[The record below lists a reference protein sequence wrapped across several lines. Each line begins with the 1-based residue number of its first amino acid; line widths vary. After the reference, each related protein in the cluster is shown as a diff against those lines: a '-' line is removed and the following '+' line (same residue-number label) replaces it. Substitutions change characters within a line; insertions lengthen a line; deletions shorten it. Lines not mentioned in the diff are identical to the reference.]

1 MQMTERGRAM
11 WRTCLAS
18 AFRTALA
25 CTIVGAATLYGPEWI
40 LRFVA
45 FPAFSYVTVILIITD
60 ATLGDTL
67 RGCWLALY
75 ATCQSVAPAIIT
87 LRLIG
92 PARLTAGTTA
102 LAAALAAF
110 VVVLPNNLTHLVA
123 KRIALG
129 QIVLIYVIGYINGAE
144 TEPVMHPLRVAASTA
159 LGVIACVLALLVPFP
174 RLATCEV
181 KQSFKE
187 IGQNVTTRVKLYMKA
202 FCADAAEDATSA
214 MASVSQAREL
224 SRMSSKLYQT
234 IKRYQPSMRWE
245 RLPFM
250 IWRWQ
255 NVNDNKGEKLQ
266 SMEIALRGM
275 EMVLA
280 SKTPIPSS
288 ILAGEVKDGIKNMQE
303 RVILSIKR
311 VNNIPQPSVTPETD
325 LEKPDECLQKLQEIP
340 ETSQDLPF
348 YFFLFCLRLLE
359 TISTAKP
366 EENKAKP
373 EEKNKGSVK
382 SKNRSWISGW
392 DSKKVMPAIKLSLS
406 LGLAIFLG
414 SLYSKP
420 NGYWAG
426 LPVAISFA
434 AAREATFKVAN
445 VKAQGTVI
453 GTVYGVMGCFVFQ
466 RFLTVRFLSLLP
478 WFIFSAFLS
487 KSRMYGQAGGISAA
501 IGAVLILGR
510 KNFGEPSDFAIDRII
525 ETFIGLS
532 CSIMVELV
540 LQPTRAANV
549 AKLELSR
556 SFHALYECAS
566 LFGAKPSKAEIV
578 ESQKKLRSHLN
589 SLKKSTEEA
598 QAEPSFWFSP
608 FNASQYEKLFKS
620 LCRMADLLQF
630 SSHAIGFLGEQGK
643 GKSPQCKEIL
653 IRDVDKDLKSL
664 TQSIGL
670 LAKSFEEITLLK
682 SLDALEKALVKNDNS
697 SWDIELGKTPNP
709 SFSSPES
716 EPEKILN
723 TYLQHCRG
731 VADGMF
737 RAEEER
743 EEVEVDKSEV
753 VLSLSAL
760 GFCVEKMGQEAIE
773 IEEMVKE
780 VVQSENPSSHVNLH
794 EISCKIRS
802 LYK

>member
-1 MQMTERGRAM
+1 MLMTERGRAM

-25 CTIVGAATLYGPEWI
+25 CTIVGSATLYGPEWI
-40 LRFVA
+40 NRHVA

-75 ATCQSVAPAIIT
+75 ATCQSVGPAIVT
-87 LRLIG
+87 LKLIR
-92 PARLTAGTTA
+92 PARLTAETTA

-110 VVVLPNNLTHLVA
+110 VVVLPNSSTHLVA

-129 QIVLIYVIGYINGAE
+129 QIVLIYVIGYIKGAK
-144 TEPVMHPLRVAASTA
+144 TDPVMHPLQVAASTA
-159 LGVIACVLALLVPFP
+159 LGVVACVLALLVPLP

-181 KQSFKE
+181 KQSCKE
-187 IGQNVTTRVKLYMKA
+187 LGQNVTTRVKLYMKA
-202 FCADAAEDATSA
+202 FCSDDSMSAT
-214 MASVSQAREL
+214 ASVSQARVL
-224 SRMSSKLYQT
+224 ARSSSKLYQT
-234 IKRYQPSMRWE
+234 LKRYQPSMTWE
-245 RLPFM
+245 RLPFK

-275 EMVLA
+275 EMVVA
-280 SKTPIPSS
+280 SKSPIPSS
-288 ILAGEVKDGIKNMQE
+288 LLAGEVKEDLKNIQE

-311 VNNIPQPSVTPETD
+311 VNNSSQPSVTPESD
-325 LEKPDECLQKLQEIP
+325 PKNPDECLQTLQEIP
-340 ETSQDLPF
+340 GTPQDLPF
-348 YFFLFCLRLLE
+348 YFFLFCIRLLE
-359 TISTAKP
+359 TIIIAKP
-366 EENKAKP
+366 EENKVKVL
-373 EEKNKGSVK
+373 ENKFK
-382 SKNRSWISGW
+382 TRSWISDW
-392 DSKKVMPAIKLSLS
+392 DSKKIMPALKLSLS
-406 LGLAIFLG
+406 LGLAILLG
-414 SLYSKP
+414 SMFSKP

-426 LPVAISFA
+426 LPVAVSFA
-434 AAREATFKVAN
+434 AAREATFKVTN

-466 RFLTVRFLSLLP
+466 KFLTVRFLSLLP
-478 WFIFSAFLS
+478 WFLFSSFLS
-487 KSRMYGQAGGISAA
+487 RSKMYGQAGGISAA

-510 KNFGEPSDFAIDRII
+510 KNFGPPSEFAIERII

-540 LQPTRAANV
+540 FQPTRAANI

-566 LFGAKPSKAEIV
+566 LFGAKASKADIM

-589 SLKKSTEEA
+589 ELKKFTAEA
-598 QAEPSFWFSP
+598 HAEPSFWFSP
-608 FNASQYEKLFKS
+608 FNFSCYEKLFKS
-620 LCRMADLLQF
+620 LSKMADLLQF
-630 SSHAIGFLGEQGK
+630 SGYAIGFLGEQGK
-643 GKSPQCKEIL
+643 TKSPQCKEIL
-653 IRDVDKDLKSL
+653 SNVDKDLKSL
-664 TQSIGL
+664 TESIGL

-682 SLDALEKALVKNDNS
+682 SLDALEKALAKSDNT

-709 SFSSPES
+709 SFSTAVS
-716 EPEKILN
+716 EPEKILE
-723 TYLQHCRG
+723 TYLQHCRS
-731 VADGMF
+731 VADGLF
-737 RAEEER
+737 RVEEDGE

-753 VLSLSAL
+753 VLSLCAL
-760 GFCVEKMGQEAIE
+760 GFCVERIGKETRE

>member
-1 MQMTERGRAM
+1 M
-11 WRTCLAS
+11 
-18 AFRTALA
+18 
-25 CTIVGAATLYGPEWI
+25 
-40 LRFVA
+40 
-45 FPAFSYVTVILIITD
+45 
-60 ATLGDTL
+60 
-67 RGCWLALY
+67 
-75 ATCQSVAPAIIT
+75 
-87 LRLIG
+87 
-92 PARLTAGTTA
+92 
-102 LAAALAAF
+102 
-110 VVVLPNNLTHLVA
+110 
-123 KRIALG
+123 
-129 QIVLIYVIGYINGAE
+129 
-144 TEPVMHPLRVAASTA
+144 
-159 LGVIACVLALLVPFP
+159 
-174 RLATCEV
+174 
-181 KQSFKE
+181 
-187 IGQNVTTRVKLYMKA
+187 
-202 FCADAAEDATSA
+202 
-214 MASVSQAREL
+214 
-224 SRMSSKLYQT
+224 
-234 IKRYQPSMRWE
+234 
-245 RLPFM
+245 
-250 IWRWQ
+250 
-255 NVNDNKGEKLQ
+255 NDNKGEKLQ

-280 SKTPIPSS
+280 SKSPIPSS
-288 ILAGEVKDGIKNMQE
+288 LLAGEVKDGIKNMQE

-325 LEKPDECLQKLQEIP
+325 LEKPDECLQTLQEIP
-340 ETSQDLPF
+340 ETSQELPF

-366 EENKAKP
+366 EENK
-373 EEKNKGSVK
+373 GSVK
-382 SKNRSWISGW
+382 SKSRSWVSDW

-478 WFIFSAFLS
+478 WFIFSTFLS

-510 KNFGEPSDFAIDRII
+510 KNFGEPSDFAIDRIV

-578 ESQKKLRSHLN
+578 ESQKKLRSHLTA
-589 SLKKSTEEA
+589 LKKCTEEA

-608 FNASQYEKLFKS
+608 FNASRYEKLFKS

-630 SSHAIGFLGEQGK
+630 SSHAIGFLEEQGK
-643 GKSPQCKEIL
+643 GNSPQCKEIL
-653 IRDVDKDLKSL
+653 RDVDQDLKSL

-682 SLDALEKALVKNDNS
+682 SLDAFEKALVKNDNS

-743 EEVEVDKSEV
+743 EEVKVDKSQV

>member
-11 WRTCLAS
+11 WRMCLAS

-25 CTIVGAATLYGPEWI
+25 CTIVGSTTLYGPEWI
-40 LRFVA
+40 LRHVA

-75 ATCQSVAPAIIT
+75 ATCQSVGPAIIT

-110 VVVLPNNLTHLVA
+110 VVVLPNGSTHLVA

-129 QIVLIYVIGYINGAE
+129 QIVLIYVIAYIKGAE
-144 TEPVMHPLRVAASTA
+144 TEPLMHPLRVAASTA
-159 LGVIACVLALLVPFP
+159 LGVIACVLALLVPLP

-181 KQSFKE
+181 KQSCKE
-187 IGQNVTTRVKLYMKA
+187 IGQNVTTRVKLYTKA
-202 FCADAAEDATSA
+202 FCSDDSTSA

-224 SRMSSKLYQT
+224 SRISSKLYQT
-234 IKRYQPSMRWE
+234 IQRYKPSMKWE
-245 RLPFM
+245 RLPFKV
-250 IWRWQ
+250 WRWQ
-255 NVNDNKGEKLQ
+255 NVNDNKGDKLQ

-275 EMVLA
+275 EMVVA
-280 SKTPIPSS
+280 SKSPIPASL
-288 ILAGEVKDGIKNMQE
+288 LAGEVKDGLKNMQE
-303 RVILSIKR
+303 RVILSVKR
-311 VNNIPQPSVTPETD
+311 VNNTPQPSVTPETD
-325 LEKPDECLQKLQEIP
+325 LEKPDECLQTLQEFP
-340 ETSQDLPF
+340 EKPQDLPF

-359 TISTAKP
+359 TISIAKP
-366 EENKAKP
+366 EENKVKP
-373 EEKNKGSVK
+373 EENKGSAK
-382 SKNRSWISGW
+382 SERMSSWISDW

-414 SLYSKP
+414 SIYSKP

-478 WFIFSAFLS
+478 WFIFSSFLS

-510 KNFGEPSDFAIDRII
+510 KNFGQPSEFAIDRII

-532 CSIMVELV
+532 CSIMVELI

-566 LFGAKPSKAEIV
+566 LFGAKASKAEIM
-578 ESQKKLRSHLN
+578 ESQKKLRSHLKE
-589 SLKKSTEEA
+589 LRKFTEEA
-598 QAEPSFWFSP
+598 QAEPSFWFTP
-608 FNASQYEKLFKS
+608 FNASCYEKLFKS
-620 LCRMADLLQF
+620 LSKMADLLQF
-630 SSHAIGFLGEQGK
+630 SGHAIGFLGEQGRS
-643 GKSPQCKEIL
+643 KSSQCKEIL
-653 IRDVDKDLKSL
+653 KDVDKDLKSL
-664 TQSIGL
+664 TESIGIL
-670 LAKSFEEITLLK
+670 SKSFEEITLLK
-682 SLDALEKALVKNDNS
+682 SLDALEKALSKNDNS

-709 SFSSPES
+709 SLALAES
-716 EPEKILN
+716 EPDKILE

-731 VADGMF
+731 VADGLF
-737 RAEEER
+737 RVDEEKEGD
-743 EEVEVDKSEV
+743 EEVKVDKSEV

-760 GFCVEKMGQEAIE
+760 GFCVERMGKETRE

-780 VVQSENPSSHVNLH
+780 VVQSENPSSHVHLH

>member
-1 MQMTERGRAM
+1 MTERGRAM

-40 LRFVA
+40 LRYVA

-110 VVVLPNNLTHLVA
+110 VVVLPNGLTHLVA

-144 TEPVMHPLRVAASTA
+144 TDPIMHPLRVAASTA
-159 LGVIACVLALLVPFP
+159 LGVIACVLALLVPLP

-181 KQSFKE
+181 KQSCKE

-202 FCADAAEDATSA
+202 FCAEDATSA

-224 SRMSSKLYQT
+224 SRNSSKLYQT
-234 IKRYQPSMRWE
+234 IKRYQPSMKWE
-245 RLPFM
+245 RLPFK

-255 NVNDNKGEKLQ
+255 NVNDKKGEKLQ
-266 SMEIALRGM
+266 NMEIALRGM
-275 EMVLA
+275 DMVLA

-288 ILAGEVKDGIKNMQE
+288 LLAGEVKDGIKNIQE

-325 LEKPDECLQKLQEIP
+325 LEKPDECLQTLQEIP

-359 TISTAKP
+359 TISVAKP
-366 EENKAKP
+366 EEIKAKP
-373 EEKNKGSVK
+373 EDNNGSVK
-382 SKNRSWISGW
+382 TKSRAWVS
-392 DSKKVMPAIKLSLS
+392 DLDTKKFMPAIKISLS

-478 WFIFSAFLS
+478 WFIFSSLLS

-510 KNFGEPSDFAIDRII
+510 KNFGQPSDFAIDRIV

-532 CSIMVELV
+532 CSILVELI
-540 LQPTRAANV
+540 LQPTRAVNV

-566 LFGAKPSKAEIV
+566 LCGGKPSKAEIM

-589 SLKKSTEEA
+589 ALKKCTEEA
-598 QAEPSFWFSP
+598 QAEPSFWFTP
-608 FNASQYEKLFKS
+608 FNASCYEKLFKS

-643 GKSPQCKEIL
+643 GKSPQSKEIL
-653 IRDVDKDLKSL
+653 GDVEKDLKSL
-664 TQSIGL
+664 TESIGL

-682 SLDALEKALVKNDNS
+682 SLDALEKALVKNGNS

-709 SFSSPES
+709 SFSSPGS
-716 EPEKILN
+716 EPEKVLN

-731 VADGMF
+731 VADGIF
-737 RAEEER
+737 IAEEEG
-743 EEVEVDKSEV
+743 EEVKVDKSEV

-760 GFCVEKMGQEAIE
+760 GFCVEKMGKEARE

>member
-1 MQMTERGRAM
+1 MQMTEKGRAM

-40 LRFVA
+40 LRYVA
-45 FPAFSYVTVILIITD
+45 FPAFSYVTIILIITD

-87 LRLIG
+87 LKLIG

-110 VVVLPNNLTHLVA
+110 VVVLPNGSTHLVA

-144 TEPVMHPLRVAASTA
+144 TDPVMHPLRVAASTA
-159 LGVIACVLALLVPFP
+159 LGVIACVLALLVPLP
-174 RLATCEV
+174 RLATSEV
-181 KQSFKE
+181 KQSCKG

-202 FCADAAEDATSA
+202 FCAEDAMTA

-224 SRMSSKLYQT
+224 SRISSKLYQT
-234 IKRYQPSMRWE
+234 IKRYQPSMKWE
-245 RLPFM
+245 RLPFK

-275 EMVLA
+275 DMVLA
-280 SKTPIPSS
+280 SKSPIPARL
-288 ILAGEVKDGIKNMQE
+288 LAGEVKDDLKNVQE

-325 LEKPDECLQKLQEIP
+325 LQKPDECLQTLQEVP
-340 ETSQDLPF
+340 ETPQDLPF

-366 EENKAKP
+366 EETKVKP
-373 EEKNKGSVK
+373 EENNKGSVK
-382 SKNRSWISGW
+382 TKSRSWFSDW
-392 DSKKVMPAIKLSLS
+392 DSKKVLPATKLSLS

-478 WFIFSAFLS
+478 WFIFSSFLS

-510 KNFGEPSDFAIDRII
+510 KNFGQPRDFAIDRII
-525 ETFIGLS
+525 ETFIGLA
-532 CSIMVELV
+532 CSIMVELI

-556 SFHALYECAS
+556 SFHALYGCAS
-566 LFGAKPSKAEIV
+566 LFGAKASKGEIM
-578 ESQKKLRSHLN
+578 ESQKKLRNHLN
-589 SLKKSTEEA
+589 LLKKFTEEA
-598 QAEPSFWFSP
+598 QAEPSFWFTP
-608 FNASQYEKLFKS
+608 FNASCYEKLFKS
-620 LCRMADLLQF
+620 LSKLADLLQF
-630 SSHAIGFLGEQGK
+630 SGYAIGFLDEQGRW
-643 GKSPQCKEIL
+643 KSPQCKEIL
-653 IRDVDKDLKSL
+653 SDIDNDLKSL
-664 TQSIGL
+664 TQSISL

-682 SLDALEKALVKNDNS
+682 SLDALEKALTKNGNT

-709 SFSSPES
+709 SFSCPES
-716 EPEKILN
+716 EPGKILN

-731 VADGMF
+731 VSDGIF
-737 RAEEER
+737 RADDEEG
-743 EEVEVDKSEV
+743 EEVKVDKSEV

-760 GFCVEKMGQEAIE
+760 GFCVEKMGKETRE

-794 EISCKIRS
+794 EIFCKIRS

>member
-1 MQMTERGRAM
+1 MPMTERGRAM
-11 WRTCLAS
+11 WRKCLAS

-25 CTIVGAATLYGPEWI
+25 CTIVGAATLYGPQWI
-40 LRFVA
+40 LRYVA

-110 VVVLPNNLTHLVA
+110 VVVLPNGSTHLVA

-159 LGVIACVLALLVPFP
+159 LGVIACVLALLIPLP

-181 KQSFKE
+181 KESCKE
-187 IGQNVTTRVKLYMKA
+187 IGQSLTTRVKLYMKA
-202 FCADAAEDATSA
+202 FCAEDAISA

-224 SRMSSKLYQT
+224 SHTSSKRYQT
-234 IKRYQPSMRWE
+234 LKRYQPSMKWE
-245 RLPFM
+245 RLPFK

-255 NVNDNKGEKLQ
+255 NVSDNQGEKLQ

-280 SKTPIPSS
+280 SKSTIPPSL
-288 ILAGEVKDGIKNMQE
+288 LAGEVKDGIKNMQE

-311 VNNIPQPSVTPETD
+311 VNNTPQPSVTPETD
-325 LEKPDECLQKLQEIP
+325 LEKPDECLQTLQEIP
-340 ETSQDLPF
+340 GTSQDLPF

-373 EEKNKGSVK
+373 EDINKGSVK
-382 SKNRSWISGW
+382 SKSSRSWISDW
-392 DSKKVMPAIKLSLS
+392 DSKKAMPAIKLSLS

-478 WFIFSAFLS
+478 WFIFSSFLS

-510 KNFGEPSDFAIDRII
+510 KNFGEPSDFAIDRIV

-532 CSIMVELV
+532 CSIAVELV

-566 LFGAKPSKAEIV
+566 MFGAKPSKAEIV
-578 ESQKKLRSHLN
+578 ESQKKLRSHL
-589 SLKKSTEEA
+589 SALKKSTEEA

-608 FNASQYEKLFKS
+608 FNASCYDKLFKS

-630 SSHAIGFLGEQGK
+630 SGHAIGFLGEQVK
-643 GKSPQCKEIL
+643 GKSPQCKEVL
-653 IRDVDKDLKSL
+653 RDVDKDLKSV

-670 LAKSFEEITLLK
+670 LAKSFEEVTLLK
-682 SLDALEKALVKNDNS
+682 SLDALEKALVKNGNS

-716 EPEKILN
+716 EPEKIVN

-743 EEVEVDKSEV
+743 EEVKVDKSEV
-753 VLSLSAL
+753 VLSFSAL
-760 GFCVEKMGQEAIE
+760 GFCVEKMGKEARE

>member
-1 MQMTERGRAM
+1 M
-11 WRTCLAS
+11 
-18 AFRTALA
+18 
-25 CTIVGAATLYGPEWI
+25 
-40 LRFVA
+40 
-45 FPAFSYVTVILIITD
+45 
-60 ATLGDTL
+60 
-67 RGCWLALY
+67 
-75 ATCQSVAPAIIT
+75 
-87 LRLIG
+87 
-92 PARLTAGTTA
+92 
-102 LAAALAAF
+102 
-110 VVVLPNNLTHLVA
+110 
-123 KRIALG
+123 
-129 QIVLIYVIGYINGAE
+129 
-144 TEPVMHPLRVAASTA
+144 
-159 LGVIACVLALLVPFP
+159 
-174 RLATCEV
+174 
-181 KQSFKE
+181 
-187 IGQNVTTRVKLYMKA
+187 
-202 FCADAAEDATSA
+202 
-214 MASVSQAREL
+214 
-224 SRMSSKLYQT
+224 
-234 IKRYQPSMRWE
+234 
-245 RLPFM
+245 
-250 IWRWQ
+250 
-255 NVNDNKGEKLQ
+255 NDNKGEKLQ

-275 EMVLA
+275 EMVVA
-280 SKTPIPSS
+280 SKSS
-288 ILAGEVKDGIKNMQE
+288 IPKSLLAAEVKDSLKNIQE

-311 VNNIPQPSVTPETD
+311 VNNAPQPSVTPETD
-325 LEKPDECLQKLQEIP
+325 LEKPDECLQTLQEIP
-340 ETSQDLPF
+340 ETPQDLPF

-359 TISTAKP
+359 TISMAKP
-366 EENKAKP
+366 EENKVKP
-373 EEKNKGSVK
+373 EENKGSTK
-382 SKNRSWISGW
+382 SKSRSWISDW

-414 SLYSKP
+414 SIYSKQ

-478 WFIFSAFLS
+478 WFLFSSFLS

-510 KNFGEPSDFAIDRII
+510 KNFGHPSDFAIDRII

-532 CSIMVELV
+532 CSIMVELI

-556 SFHALYECAS
+556 SFHALYECTS
-566 LFGAKPSKAEIV
+566 LFGAKASKAEIL

-589 SLKKSTEEA
+589 MLKKFTEEA
-598 QAEPSFWFSP
+598 QAEPIFWFSR
-608 FNASQYEKLFKS
+608 FNSSCYEKLFKS
-620 LCRMADLLQF
+620 LSKMADLLQF
-630 SSHAIGFLGEQGK
+630 SGHAIGYLGEQEK

-653 IRDVDKDLKSL
+653 RDIDKDLKSL

-682 SLDALEKALVKNDNS
+682 SLDALEKALAKSDNS
-697 SWDIELGKTPNP
+697 SWDIEMGKTPNP
-709 SFSSPES
+709 SFSGAES
-716 EPEKILN
+716 EPSKILE

-731 VADGMF
+731 VADGLF
-737 RAEEER
+737 RVEEEEEG
-743 EEVEVDKSEV
+743 EEVVKVDKSEV

-760 GFCVEKMGQEAIE
+760 GFCVEKMGKVTRE

>member
-1 MQMTERGRAM
+1 
-11 WRTCLAS
+11 
-18 AFRTALA
+18 
-25 CTIVGAATLYGPEWI
+25 
-40 LRFVA
+40 
-45 FPAFSYVTVILIITD
+45 
-60 ATLGDTL
+60 
-67 RGCWLALY
+67 
-75 ATCQSVAPAIIT
+75 
-87 LRLIG
+87 
-92 PARLTAGTTA
+92 
-102 LAAALAAF
+102 
-110 VVVLPNNLTHLVA
+110 
-123 KRIALG
+123 
-129 QIVLIYVIGYINGAE
+129 
-144 TEPVMHPLRVAASTA
+144 
-159 LGVIACVLALLVPFP
+159 
-174 RLATCEV
+174 
-181 KQSFKE
+181 
-187 IGQNVTTRVKLYMKA
+187 MK
-202 FCADAAEDATSA
+202 
-214 MASVSQAREL
+214 
-224 SRMSSKLYQT
+224 
-234 IKRYQPSMRWE
+234 WE
-245 RLPFM
+245 RLPFKV
-250 IWRWQ
+250 WRWQ
-255 NVNDNKGEKLQ
+255 NANDNKGDKLQ

-280 SKTPIPSS
+280 SKSPIPESL
-288 ILAGEVKDGIKNMQE
+288 LAGEVKDGLKNIQE
-303 RVILSIKR
+303 RVILSIRR
-311 VNNIPQPSVTPETD
+311 VNNSPQPSVTPETD
-325 LEKPDECLQKLQEIP
+325 LEKPDECLQTLQEIP
-340 ETSQDLPF
+340 GTPQDLPF

-359 TISTAKP
+359 TISVAKP
-366 EENKAKP
+366 EENKVKP
-373 EEKNKGSVK
+373 DKTKGSANSK
-382 SKNRSWISGW
+382 SRSWISDW

-414 SLYSKP
+414 SMYSKP
-420 NGYWAG
+420 NAYWAG

-478 WFIFSAFLS
+478 WFIFSSFLS

-510 KNFGEPSDFAIDRII
+510 KNFGQPSEFAIDRII

-532 CSIMVELV
+532 CSIMVELI

-556 SFHALYECAS
+556 SLHALYECAN
-566 LFGAKPSKAEIV
+566 LFGAKACTAEIM

-589 SLKKSTEEA
+589 ELKKFTEEA

-608 FNASQYEKLFKS
+608 FNASCYEKLFKS
-620 LCRMADLLQF
+620 LSKMADLLQF
-630 SSHAIGFLGEQGK
+630 SGYAIGFLGEQGK
-643 GKSPQCKEIL
+643 GKSPHSKEIL
-653 IRDVDKDLKSL
+653 SDIDKHLKSL
-664 TQSIGL
+664 TESIGL
-670 LAKSFEEITLLK
+670 LAKSLEEITLLK
-682 SLDALEKALVKNDNS
+682 SLDALEKALTKNDNS

-709 SFSSPES
+709 SFSGPES
-716 EPEKILN
+716 EPEKIIE

-737 RAEEER
+737 RVEEGEEE
-743 EEVEVDKSEV
+743 VKLDKSEV

-760 GFCVEKMGQEAIE
+760 GFCVERMGKETRE

>member
-25 CTIVGAATLYGPEWI
+25 CTIVGSATLYGPEWI
-40 LRFVA
+40 LRHVA
-45 FPAFSYVTVILIITD
+45 LPAFSYVTVILIITD

-75 ATCQSVAPAIIT
+75 ATCQSVGPAILT

-92 PARLTAGTTA
+92 PARLSAATTA

-110 VVVLPNNLTHLVA
+110 VVVLPNSSTHLVA

-129 QIVLIYVIGYINGAE
+129 QIVLIYVIAYIKGAE
-144 TEPVMHPLRVAASTA
+144 TEPLMHPLQVAASTA
-159 LGVIACVLALLVPFP
+159 LGVIACVLALLIPLP
-174 RLATCEV
+174 RFATCEV
-181 KQSFKE
+181 KQSIKE
-187 IGQNVTTRVKLYMKA
+187 IGQNVTTRVKLYLKA
-202 FCADAAEDATSA
+202 FCAEDATSA
-214 MASVSQAREL
+214 TASVSQAREL
-224 SRMSSKLYQT
+224 ARSSSKLYQT
-234 IKRYQPSMRWE
+234 IKRYQPSMEWE
-245 RLPFM
+245 RLPFNL
-250 IWRWQ
+250 WRWQ
-255 NVNDNKGEKLQ
+255 NVNDNKKGEKLQ

-280 SKTPIPSS
+280 SKSPIPASL
-288 ILAGEVKDGIKNMQE
+288 LAGEVKDGLKNLQE
-303 RVILSIKR
+303 RVILSIRR
-311 VNNIPQPSVTPETD
+311 VNNSPQPSVTPETD
-325 LEKPDECLQKLQEIP
+325 PEKLDECLQTLQEIP
-340 ETSQDLPF
+340 GTPEDLPF
-348 YFFLFCLRLLE
+348 YFFLFCLKLLE
-359 TISTAKP
+359 TISMAKP
-366 EENKAKP
+366 EENK
-373 EEKNKGSVK
+373 VK
-382 SKNRSWISGW
+382 EPANFKSRSWISDW
-392 DSKKVMPAIKLSLS
+392 DSKKVMPALKLSLS

-414 SLYSKP
+414 SMYSKP

-466 RFLTVRFLSLLP
+466 RFLPIRFLSLLP
-478 WFIFSAFLS
+478 WFIFSSLLS

-510 KNFGEPSDFAIDRII
+510 KDFGQPSEFAIDRII

-532 CSIMVELV
+532 CSILVELIF
-540 LQPTRAANV
+540 QPTRAANV
-549 AKLELSR
+549 AKVELSR

-566 LFGAKPSKAEIV
+566 VFGAKASKAEIM

-589 SLKKSTEEA
+589 ELKKFTEEA
-598 QAEPSFWFSP
+598 HAEPSFWFSP
-608 FNASQYEKLFKS
+608 FNVSCYEKLYKS
-620 LCRMADLLQF
+620 LSKMADLLQF
-630 SSHAIGFLGEQGK
+630 SGHAIGFLAEQGK
-643 GKSPQCKEIL
+643 AKSPQCKEIL
-653 IRDVDKDLKSL
+653 SNVDKDLKTL
-664 TQSIGL
+664 TESIGL
-670 LAKSFEEITLLK
+670 LVKSFEEITLLK
-682 SLDALEKALVKNDNS
+682 SLDALEKALTKNDNI

-709 SFSSPES
+709 SFSGPAT
-716 EPEKILN
+716 EPEKILE

-731 VADGMF
+731 VADGIF
-737 RAEEER
+737 RVEEGG
-743 EEVEVDKSEV
+743 EEVKVDKSEV

-760 GFCVEKMGQEAIE
+760 GFCVERMGKETRE

>member
-25 CTIVGAATLYGPEWI
+25 CTIVGAATLYGPQWI
-40 LRFVA
+40 LRYVA

-92 PARLTAGTTA
+92 PAQLTAGTTA

-110 VVVLPNNLTHLVA
+110 VVVLPNGLTHLVA

-159 LGVIACVLALLVPFP
+159 LGVIACVLALLIPLP

-181 KQSFKE
+181 KESCKE

-202 FCADAAEDATSA
+202 FYAEDAISA

-224 SRMSSKLYQT
+224 SHTSSKRYQT
-234 IKRYQPSMRWE
+234 IKRYQPSMKWE
-245 RLPFM
+245 RLPFK

-280 SKTPIPSS
+280 SKSPIPPSL
-288 ILAGEVKDGIKNMQE
+288 LAGEVKDGIKNMQE

-311 VNNIPQPSVTPETD
+311 VNNTPQPSVTPETD
-325 LEKPDECLQKLQEIP
+325 LEKPDECLQTLQEIP

-366 EENKAKP
+366 EE
-373 EEKNKGSVK
+373 ENKGSVK
-382 SKNRSWISGW
+382 PKSWSWISDW
-392 DSKKVMPAIKLSLS
+392 DSKKAMPAIKLSLS

-434 AAREATFKVAN
+434 AAREATFKLAN

-478 WFIFSAFLS
+478 WFIFSSFLS
-487 KSRMYGQAGGISAA
+487 KSRMYGKAGGISAA

-510 KNFGEPSDFAIDRII
+510 KNFGEPSEFAIDRIV

-532 CSIMVELV
+532 CSIVVELI

-566 LFGAKPSKAEIV
+566 LFGAKPSKAEIM
-578 ESQKKLRSHLN
+578 ESQKKLRSHL
-589 SLKKSTEEA
+589 SALKKSTEEA

-608 FNASQYEKLFKS
+608 FNASCYEKLFKS
-620 LCRMADLLQF
+620 FCRMADLLQF
-630 SSHAIGFLGEQGK
+630 SRHAIGFLGEQGK
-643 GKSPQCKEIL
+643 GKSPRCNEIL
-653 IRDVDKDLKSL
+653 SDVDKDLKSL

-670 LAKSFEEITLLK
+670 LAKYFEEITLLK
-682 SLDALEKALVKNDNS
+682 SLDALEKALAKNGNS

-737 RAEEER
+737 RGEEER
-743 EEVEVDKSEV
+743 DEVKFDKSEV

-760 GFCVEKMGQEAIE
+760 GFCVEKMGQEARE

-780 VVQSENPSSHVNLH
+780 VVQSENPSSQVNLH

>member
-11 WRTCLAS
+11 WHTSLAS

-45 FPAFSYVTVILIITD
+45 FPAFSYVMVILIITD

-92 PARLTAGTTA
+92 LARLTAGTTA

-110 VVVLPNNLTHLVA
+110 LVVLPNNLTHLVA

-181 KQSFKE
+181 KQSSKE

-202 FCADAAEDATSA
+202 FCAEDATSA

-245 RLPFM
+245 RLPFK

-280 SKTPIPSS
+280 SKSPIPSS
-288 ILAGEVKDGIKNMQE
+288 LLAGEVKDGIKNMQE

-325 LEKPDECLQKLQEIP
+325 LEKPDECLQTLQEIP
-340 ETSQDLPF
+340 ETSQELPF

-366 EENKAKP
+366 EENK
-373 EEKNKGSVK
+373 GSVK
-382 SKNRSWISGW
+382 SKSRSWVSDW

-478 WFIFSAFLS
+478 WFIFSTFLS

-510 KNFGEPSDFAIDRII
+510 KNFGEPSDFAIDRIV

-578 ESQKKLRSHLN
+578 ESQKKLRSHLTA
-589 SLKKSTEEA
+589 LKKCTEEA

-608 FNASQYEKLFKS
+608 FNASRYEKLFKS

-630 SSHAIGFLGEQGK
+630 SSHAIGFLEEQGK
-643 GKSPQCKEIL
+643 GNSPQCKEIL
-653 IRDVDKDLKSL
+653 RDVDQDLKSL

-682 SLDALEKALVKNDNS
+682 SLDAFEKALVKNDNS

-743 EEVEVDKSEV
+743 EEVKVDKSQV

>member
-1 MQMTERGRAM
+1 MHMTERGRAM

-25 CTIVGAATLYGPEWI
+25 CTIVGSATLYGPEWI
-40 LRFVA
+40 LRHVA

-75 ATCQSVAPAIIT
+75 ATCQSVGPSIIT
-87 LRLIG
+87 LKLIG
-92 PARLTAGTTA
+92 PARLTAGTTG

-110 VVVLPNNLTHLVA
+110 VVVLPNGSTHLVA

-129 QIVLIYVIGYINGAE
+129 QIVLIYVIAYIKGGE
-144 TEPVMHPLRVAASTA
+144 TDPVMHPLQVAASTA
-159 LGVIACVLALLVPFP
+159 LGVIACVVALLVPLP

-181 KQSFKE
+181 KQSCKE
-187 IGQNVTTRVKLYMKA
+187 IGQNVTTRVKLSMKA
-202 FCADAAEDATSA
+202 FCADDATSA
-214 MASVSQAREL
+214 MAFLSQAREL
-224 SRMSSKLYQT
+224 SRISSKLYQT
-234 IKRYQPSMRWE
+234 IKRYQPSMTWE
-245 RLPFM
+245 KLPCNV
-250 IWRWQ
+250 WRWQ
-255 NVNDNKGEKLQ
+255 NVKDNKGEKLQ

-275 EMVLA
+275 EMVL
-280 SKTPIPSS
+280 SNKSPIPAR
-288 ILAGEVKDGIKNMQE
+288 LLVGEVKEGLKNIQE

-311 VNNIPQPSVTPETD
+311 VNNTPQPSVTPETD
-325 LEKPDECLQKLQEIP
+325 QEKPDECLQTLQEIP
-340 ETSQDLPF
+340 ETPQDLPF
-348 YFFLFCLRLLE
+348 YFFLFCFRLLE
-359 TISTAKP
+359 TISLAKP
-366 EENKAKP
+366 EEEKKAMINIKSSS
-373 EEKNKGSVK
+373 EKSRT
-382 SKNRSWISGW
+382 RSWLSDW
-392 DSKKVMPAIKLSLS
+392 DSKKVMPALKLSLS

-434 AAREATFKVAN
+434 ATREATFKVAN

-478 WFIFSAFLS
+478 WFIFSSFLS

-510 KNFGEPSDFAIDRII
+510 KNFGQPSEFAIDRII

-532 CSIMVELV
+532 CSIIVELIF
-540 LQPTRAANV
+540 QPTRAANV

-566 LFGAKPSKAEIV
+566 LFGAKASKTEIM

-589 SLKKSTEEA
+589 MLKKFTEEA

-608 FNASQYEKLFKS
+608 FNASSYEKLFKS
-620 LCRMADLLQF
+620 LSIMADLLQF
-630 SSHAIGFLGEQGK
+630 SGHAIGFLGKQGK
-643 GKSPQCKEIL
+643 KKSTQCKEIL
-653 IRDVDKDLKSL
+653 QDVDKDLKSL
-664 TQSIGL
+664 TESIGL
-670 LAKSFEEITLLK
+670 LSKSFEEITLLK
-682 SLDALEKALVKNDNS
+682 SLESLEKALTKNDNN

-709 SFSSPES
+709 SFSNAES
-716 EPEKILN
+716 DPEKILEK
-723 TYLQHCRG
+723 YLEHCRV

-737 RAEEER
+737 LVEQEGEED
-743 EEVEVDKSEV
+743 VEVDKSEV

-760 GFCVEKMGQEAIE
+760 GFCVERMGKETRD
-773 IEEMVKE
+773 IEETVKE
-780 VVQSENPSSHVNLH
+780 IVQSENPSSHVNLH

>member
-1 MQMTERGRAM
+1 MTERGRAM
-11 WRTCLAS
+11 WRMCLAS

-25 CTIVGAATLYGPEWI
+25 CTIVGVATLYGPQWI
-40 LRFVA
+40 LRYVA

-110 VVVLPNNLTHLVA
+110 VVVLPNGSTHLVA

-159 LGVIACVLALLVPFP
+159 LGVIACVFALLIPLP

-181 KQSFKE
+181 KESCKE
-187 IGQNVTTRVKLYMKA
+187 IGQNITTRVKLYMKA
-202 FCADAAEDATSA
+202 FCAEDAISA

-224 SRMSSKLYQT
+224 SHTSSKRYQT
-234 IKRYQPSMRWE
+234 IKRYQLSMKWE
-245 RLPFM
+245 RLPFK
-250 IWRWQ
+250 IWRWK
-255 NVNDNKGEKLQ
+255 NMNDNKGEKLQ
-266 SMEIALRGM
+266 NMEIALRGM
-275 EMVLA
+275 EMVLV
-280 SKTPIPSS
+280 SKSPIPPSL
-288 ILAGEVKDGIKNMQE
+288 LAGEVKDGIKNMQE

-311 VNNIPQPSVTPETD
+311 VNNTPQPSVTPETD
-325 LEKPDECLQKLQEIP
+325 LEKPDECLQTLQEIP

-366 EENKAKP
+366 EENKVKP
-373 EEKNKGSVK
+373 EENKGSVK
-382 SKNRSWISGW
+382 SKSRSWISDW

-478 WFIFSAFLS
+478 WFIFSSFLS

-510 KNFGEPSDFAIDRII
+510 KNFGEPSEFAIDRIV

-532 CSIMVELV
+532 CSIVVELI

-589 SLKKSTEEA
+589 ALKKSTEEA

-608 FNASQYEKLFKS
+608 FNASCYEKLFES

-630 SSHAIGFLGEQGK
+630 SGHALGFLGEQGK
-643 GKSPQCKEIL
+643 GKSPQCEEIL
-653 IRDVDKDLKSL
+653 GEVEKDLKSL

-682 SLDALEKALVKNDNS
+682 SLDALEKALAKNDNG

-716 EPEKILN
+716 EPENILN

-731 VADGMF
+731 AADGMF
-737 RAEEER
+737 RVEEER
-743 EEVEVDKSEV
+743 EEVKVDKSEV

-760 GFCVEKMGQEAIE
+760 GFCVEKMGKEARE
-773 IEEMVKE
+773 IEEMVEE
-780 VVQSENPSSHVNLH
+780 VVQSENPSSQVNLH